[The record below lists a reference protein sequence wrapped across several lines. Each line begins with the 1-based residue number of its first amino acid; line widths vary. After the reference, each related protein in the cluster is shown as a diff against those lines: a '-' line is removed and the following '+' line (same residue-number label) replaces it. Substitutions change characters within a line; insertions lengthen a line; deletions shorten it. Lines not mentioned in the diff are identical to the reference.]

1 MSNRNRLRNLTLI
14 ALMNAIVIALIAV
27 QMVVPLA
34 FLPLLCVVP
43 TVFAVEA
50 YAAPLRLTLL
60 SCAIVIAIAGLGFG
74 LAVGAWAA
82 VYVLAG
88 TVAGLTRRWGWP
100 AAARGLALA
109 LALALLVG
117 GVVAAFTVLAG
128 LNVSDLLRQAAQISA
143 RVPSQPIVVPIEGV
157 LGVGLAI
164 FVVTFAILI
173 DRLLNTVLGR
183 LPIKLA

>member
-1 MSNRNRLRNLTLI
+1 MSNRTRLRNLTLI

-34 FLPLLCVVP
+34 FVPLLCIVP

-50 YAAPLRLTLL
+50 YTAPLRLTLL
-60 SCAIVIAIAGLGFG
+60 SCAIVIAVAGLGFG

-88 TVAGLTRRWGWP
+88 TVAGLTRRWKWP
-100 AAARGLALA
+100 GLARELALA
-109 LALALLVG
+109 LALFVLVG
-117 GVVAAFTVLAG
+117 AVVAAFTYLAG
-128 LNVSDLLRQAAQISA
+128 LSAADLLRQASQTAA
-143 RVPSQPIVVPIEGV
+143 RVPSQPITVPITGV
-157 LGVGLAI
+157 LAVAAAI

-173 DRLLNTVLGR
+173 DRLLNTILSR
-183 LPIKLA
+183 LPVKLV